1 MKNKKTILPKNSHMF
16 LFGYGLVGTAYGQSC
31 GLGCLMLFDLKP
43 NIKRKVGD
51 KYKDKD
57 IHKDGKHT
65 ALFFSKT
72 KDVDDMI
79 KRLNKVKKAME
90 KEKLKSTKNRKAK
103 QK

>member
-1 MKNKKTILPKNSHMF
+1 MF
-16 LFGYGLVGTAYGQSC
+16 LFGHGIVGTAYGQTR

-57 IHKDGKHT
+57 ILKDGNHT
-65 ALFFSKT
+65 ALFFSKQ

-79 KRLNKVKKAME
+79 KRLRAIKKKMKKGKKVTLPKK
-90 KEKLKSTKNRKAK
+90 
-103 QK
+103 